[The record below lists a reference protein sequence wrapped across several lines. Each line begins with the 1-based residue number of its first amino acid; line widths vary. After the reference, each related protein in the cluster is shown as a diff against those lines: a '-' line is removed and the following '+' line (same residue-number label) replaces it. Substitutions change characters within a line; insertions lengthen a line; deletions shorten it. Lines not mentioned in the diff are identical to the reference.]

1 MIDST
6 GKESNLCILISIFR
20 RIEGKPVADRLI
32 EIWSCILKVV
42 EFWGK
47 WPKSKRLVCKSYS
60 PVVEAAQDP
69 LAVAKHEFVSLFASH
84 FRLFCCLLNSQPSGT
99 VFVSKSFQTQPQ
111 NYATCQTRFAKK
123 MWKRYRFEEDWSSGQ
138 KHILEVQNYPSN
150 LHICWSLKS
159 LQPFFV

>member
-6 GKESNLCILISIFR
+6 GKESNLCILILIFR
-20 RIEGKPVADRLI
+20 RIEEKPVADRRI
-32 EIWSCILKVV
+32 QIWSCILKVV
-42 EFWGK
+42 EFSEK

-69 LAVAKHEFVSLFASH
+69 LAVAKLEFVSLFSSH

-99 VFVSKSFQTQPQ
+99 VFVSKSFQTQSQ

-123 MWKRYRFEEDWSSGQ
+123 MWKRYRFEEDWWICSYWIPLYRNLSVVNESS
-138 KHILEVQNYPSN
+138 
-150 LHICWSLKS
+150 C
-159 LQPFFV
+159 